1 MVQRAER
8 EGGEDAGLLYGC
20 GLECA
25 VSKRAGGGVC
35 ELEQWLPFADGGGVG
50 EGGAGRSE
58 RTAVSVGLHHFV
70 GPGELLR
77 LPQRLRLRC
86 ESDARLS
93 SDLRHWRLPLH
104 ESGGVLRG

>member
-35 ELEQWLPFADGGGVG
+35 ELEQWLPFADGGGGG
-50 EGGAGRSE
+50 EGGAGRSDP
-58 RTAVSVGLHHFV
+58 AAGFV